1 MSLVI
6 VIALAKFDLS
16 AELLHL
22 PSEVFNLLG
31 KLSLF
36 IGESSVVVVGHL
48 LLLLLR
54 FMAAGAVH
62 RHLDVHNG
70 ARLSR
75 DLAHH

>member
-48 LLLLLR
+48 LLLR

>member
-48 LLLLLR
+48 LLLLR
-54 FMAAGAVH
+54 FMAAGALH